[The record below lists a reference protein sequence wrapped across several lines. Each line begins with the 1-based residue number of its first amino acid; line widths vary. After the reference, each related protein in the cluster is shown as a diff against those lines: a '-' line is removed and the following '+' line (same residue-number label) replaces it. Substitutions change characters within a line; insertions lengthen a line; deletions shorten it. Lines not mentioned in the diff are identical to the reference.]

1 MNPSDIPRW
10 LDEHGGADGPP
21 QTDANGVTTHRARDG
36 SFVTVYNGQV
46 RMIGH
51 GAPAGVPVN
60 TEPTA
65 APAAGRGSG
74 AMNQAELDA
83 YIAAQAPGGDVNNWE
98 FNRGTKTKE
107 IQSAAGTRTVQVPF
121 VQWID
126 RKTGRTLEYEVQPG
140 GGSYTEVFNG
150 VKPENK
156 KDVTP
161 GAAQPPRREP
171 NPADPTRMQTWNP
184 QANDGKGG
192 WEDAGQN
199 QEEIERRAKAEAE
212 RNKPQTVATN
222 TSEPFIVERNPD
234 NTITTRPNPNY
245 KPPTPTI
252 KQDVI
257 RGSDGKDYT
266 RVSIIDPTTKAVTI
280 KNFGPDNKEVSE
292 IPGEGPSRPTVAGP
306 PLPQIVLGASQ
317 DAARTYKEQLQE
329 GVAAGRWS
337 QAWAD
342 SRWKEFMEVANLAVS
357 EAATRQ
363 RNEESQRNAE
373 FNIANARMG
382 SMNTATSNALTFV
395 NSINGLL
402 PAGSNLGGQAF
413 AALLGLNMLQSQMSG
428 MNRID
433 PRRQPPQLTPAEIS
447 NPAALQAR
455 REQVQTQVQ
464 QAAAPP
470 VRDDYRTNPGQP
482 AAPAPAPAPVAPA
495 PQPLSPGQAGM
506 MSPVPDAENPPVAP
520 QAPIEPAPP
529 ALGSAPAPAP
539 AEAPPAGPPLDPYG
553 ERVAARGNV
562 ILRHKWTGETR
573 VLSREAWEREK
584 ANPGP
589 ISRAGNALWEEVGE
603 SAPDTSVSPV
613 QGPPV
618 IPPPDPPSG
627 GAFPPLPVVPR
638 AGTEAGGNVQK
649 MMPNPA
655 GEWAALAP
663 LAPMP
668 MQQPQPQP
676 AMAGAAQ
683 MGEPVAAR
691 RARIAST
698 PPWRLSEDDLM
709 WAEQNGFGQEAWG
722 VPERVA

>member
-36 SFVTVYNGQV
+36 SYVTVYNGQV

-51 GAPAGVPVN
+51 GSQ
-60 TEPTA
+60 A
-65 APAAGRGSG
+65 APGAETTTAPVQAAGGGMDQAALEARI
-74 AMNQAELDA
+74 AELQKQ
-83 YIAAQAPGGDVNNWE
+83 YPGLKFMGRSMKE
-98 FNRGTKTKE
+98 KNRSRVDE
-107 IQSAAGTRTVQVPF
+107 
-121 VQWID
+121 D
-126 RKTGRTLEYEVQPG
+126 TGRTVTETVSVPVVEWRDPTTGYTLAAEVGPG
-140 GGSYTEVFNG
+140 GGTYTVTEDRLIPG
-150 VKPENK
+150 NK
-156 KDVTP
+156 GDAER
-161 GAAQPPRREP
+161 GNQPPKEEP
-171 NPADPTRMQTWNP
+171 NPADPTRMRRWNP
-184 QANDGKGG
+184 STNQ
-192 WEDAGQN
+192 WEDAGPN
-199 QEEIERRAKAEAE
+199 AVEIERRQKAEAE

-222 TSEPFIVERNPD
+222 TSEPFIVERQPD
-234 NTITTRPNPNY
+234 GTVTTRPNPNY
-245 KPPTPTI
+245 KPPTPTT

-266 RVSIIDPTTKAVTI
+266 RVTIIDPTTNAITI
-280 KNFGPDNKEVSE
+280 KNFGPDGKQVAE
-292 IPGEGPSRPTVAGP
+292 IPGEGPSRPTVSGP

-342 SRWKEFMEVANLAVS
+342 SRWREFMEVANLAVS

-470 VRDDYRTNPGQP
+470 VRDDWNRPAQP
-482 AAPAPAPAPVAPA
+482 QAPAPAPAPAPTPA

-539 AEAPPAGPPLDPYG
+539 AEAPPAAPPMTESG
-553 ERVAARGNV
+553 QRVAEQGTV
-562 ILRHKWTGETR
+562 ILRHRLTGETR
-573 VLSREAWEREK
+573 VMTRYQWEQEQ
-584 ANPGP
+584 A
-589 ISRAGNALWEEVGE
+589 RAGLLGRAANALWEEVGGA
-603 SAPDTSVSPV
+603 APDRTVPPI
-613 QGPPV
+613 QGPLVEEQAPA
-618 IPPPDPPSG
+618 PEPQPSG

-649 MMPNPA
+649 VMPNPA

-668 MQQPQPQP
+668 MQQQP
-676 AMAGAAQ
+676 AMVGMAQ
-683 MGEPVAAR
+683 MGEPTAAR

-698 PPWRLSEDDLM
+698 PPWRLSEDDLL
-709 WAEQNGFGQEAWG
+709 WSEQNGFGQEAWG
-722 VPERVA
+722 VPGRVA